1 MKRVDDSGWRAEV
14 RRWISESEARVHL
27 MGVGGIGMA
36 GVARLLAARNQR
48 VDGCDSG
55 APRTLAWLRACGIS
69 ATTGHDPAH
78 LDGVDWAI
86 TSPALQPGHP
96 ERTAAEQKGIP
107 LFLRGQVLPVLAE
120 GWKTIAVAG
129 SHGKTTTSA
138 MVAHI
143 LRASGVDAS
152 WCIGGELPP
161 SGAPAGVGS
170 SDWLVIE
177 ADESDGTLEH
187 YAPELAVIT
196 NIEFDHMEH
205 FNSNAAMVDC
215 FQMFARQARAVVF
228 GADDTE
234 AARIGRALGGASFGF
249 AADAD
254 FRVEIQGAG
263 PVGTRFQITLPG
275 GQVATVYLP
284 LTGRHNVLNAAAA
297 LAACHHQ
304 GGVDMEVAC
313 AALATFAL
321 PKRRFELVAEARGI
335 RVVADYAHHPSE
347 IRALIE
353 AARQAGAVRIW
364 AVFQPHRY
372 TRTRALGAE
381 FPAAFTGVAGVVVL
395 PVYAASEPPLAGG
408 TSADL
413 LAHFQ
418 RHEGATAELADDLAD
433 AANRIE
439 SRWSA
444 GDWVLIVGAG
454 DVEQL
459 GPMLAARLG
468 LSGPNDS
475 LE

>member
-1 MKRVDDSGWRAEV
+1 MTRVAASEWRVEV
-14 RRWISESEARVHL
+14 RRWIDEPGARVHL

-36 GVARLLAARNQR
+36 GVARLLAARDLQ

-55 APRTLAWLRACGIS
+55 APRTLAWLRSCGIS

-78 LDGVDWAI
+78 LDGADWAI
-86 TSPALQPGHP
+86 YSPALQPGHP
-96 ERTAAEQKGIP
+96 ERVAAEQKGVA
-107 LFLRGQVLPVLAE
+107 LFPRGQVLPVLAE
-120 GWKTIAVAG
+120 DWKTIAVAG
-129 SHGKTTTSA
+129 SHGKTTTAA
-138 MVAHI
+138 MIAHI

-161 SGAPAGVGS
+161 DGAPAGVGGS
-170 SDWLVIE
+170 EWLVIE
-177 ADESDGTLEH
+177 ADESDGTLVH
-187 YAPELAVIT
+187 YAPELAVII

-205 FNSNAAMVDC
+205 FDSNADMVDC
-215 FQMFARQARAVVF
+215 FRTFARQARTVIV
-228 GADDTE
+228 GADDSV
-234 AARIGRALGGASFGF
+234 AADIGRTLGGVSFGF

-254 FRVEIQGAG
+254 IRVDIQEAG

-275 GQVATVYLP
+275 GRTAMVYLP

-297 LAACHHQ
+297 LAACDCQ
-304 GGVDMEVAC
+304 GGGDMAVAC

-321 PKRRFELVAEARGI
+321 PKRRFEPVAEARGI

-347 IRALIE
+347 IRAVIA
-353 AARQAGAVRIW
+353 AARQAGAARIW

-381 FPAAFTGVAGVVVL
+381 FPAAFTGVTGVVLL

-408 TSADL
+408 TSGDL

-418 RHEGATAELADDLAD
+418 REGGVAAELADDLAD
-433 AANRIE
+433 AADRIE
-439 SRWSA
+439 SCWSA

-459 GPMLAARLG
+459 GPLLAARLRC
-468 LSGPNDS
+468 SGASDS